1 MISFLDTSL
10 TFPSGELEGRL
21 PSGPPAVTGRAVKI
35 EVLEVLAM
43 GLDATERLK
52 LRRIEEGLRTDH
64 PGLDA
69 LLAGGPP
76 RHKPASRLS
85 AARVLA
91 GYIVPPALVLAGLVL
106 HVTWLVVAGVAA
118 CPFAPV
124 IAWLVIR
131 RHVVREW
138 TRHRREP

>member
-1 MISFLDTSL
+1 
-10 TFPSGELEGRL
+10 
-21 PSGPPAVTGRAVKI
+21 
-35 EVLEVLAM
+35 M

-52 LRRIEEGLRTDH
+52 LRRIEEGLRADD

-76 RHKPASRLS
+76 RRGRARRPP

-91 GYIVPPALVLAGLVL
+91 GYIVSPALVLAGLVL
-106 HVTWLVVAGVAA
+106 HVTWLVVAGVAV

-131 RHVVREW
+131 RHFVRGW
-138 TRHRREP
+138 TRRSREP